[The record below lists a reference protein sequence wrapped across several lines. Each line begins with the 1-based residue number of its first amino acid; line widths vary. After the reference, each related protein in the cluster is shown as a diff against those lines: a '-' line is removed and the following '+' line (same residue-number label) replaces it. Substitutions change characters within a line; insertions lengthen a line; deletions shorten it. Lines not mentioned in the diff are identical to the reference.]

1 MPLYNDQFVD
11 ILHQT
16 ILHTVRRDG
25 PDLSSRQMALLLITA
40 LEEGMHTVRGLAQ
53 RLDISKPAI
62 TRSLDRLQYLGLSER
77 KPDPRDGRSV
87 LVVPTEAGY
96 EYIAMVKEQMGIVA
110 EALVSQPETKAR
122 KPRSLKVA

>member
-1 MPLYNDQFVD
+1 VPLYNDQFVD

-25 PDLSSRQMALLLITA
+25 PDLSLRQMALLLITA

-62 TRSLDRLQYLGLSER
+62 TRSLDRLQYLGLSKR

-87 LVVPTEAGY
+87 LVVPR
-96 EYIAMVKEQMGIVA
+96 AMMLFAPAVGVPKALAVA
-110 EALVSQPETKAR
+110 LPPS
-122 KPRSLKVA
+122 